1 MRTFILSIFIVV
13 VNTAISQN
21 SEWTIYKSLNGVDV
35 LYKQVDCVTDQA
47 PSQIAYIVKLENK
60 TNNEVVVSWDLSVW
74 YNNEKLSHDVADG
87 ENHYSVK
94 VSANQS
100 IQGNCETPS
109 GPLYIFKD
117 FITYVS
123 PTKLTRFELENL
135 TVINN

>member
-1 MRTFILSIFIVV
+1 MRISILALFILL
-13 VNTAISQN
+13 VNSSISQN

-100 IQGNCETPS
+100 IEGNCDTPY

-135 TVINN
+135 AVINN

>member
-1 MRTFILSIFIVV
+1 MRIYILALFIVL
-13 VNTAISQN
+13 VNSVFSQN
-21 SEWTIYKSLNGVDV
+21 SEWTVYKTVNGIDV
-35 LYKQVDCVTDQA
+35 LYKQVDCITDQA
-47 PSQIAYIVKLENK
+47 PSQVAYLIKLDNK
-60 TNNEVVVSWDLSVW
+60 TANEVVVSWDLSVW

-94 VSANQS
+94 LSANQS
-100 IQGNCETPS
+100 QEGNCETPY

>member
-1 MRTFILSIFIVV
+1 MRISILALFILL
-13 VNTAISQN
+13 VNSSISQN

-100 IQGNCETPS
+100 IEGNCDTPY

>member
-1 MRTFILSIFIVV
+1 MRTFILALFIVV
-13 VNTAISQN
+13 VNTAISQT

-94 VSANQS
+94 VSSNQS
-100 IQGNCETPS
+100 IQGNCETPY

>member
-1 MRTFILSIFIVV
+1 MRLYILALFIVLA
-13 VNTAISQN
+13 NSAISQN
-21 SEWTIYKSLNGVDV
+21 SEWTTYKSINGINV

-47 PSQIAYIVKLENK
+47 PSQIAYLIKLENK
-60 TNNEVVVSWDLSVW
+60 TSNEVVVSWDLSVW
-74 YNNEKLSHDVADG
+74 YNNEKLTHDVADG

-94 VSANQS
+94 LSGNQT
-100 IQGNCETPS
+100 IEGNCETPY

-135 TVINN
+135 TVTNN